1 MIPFRK
7 RHHDPSRC
15 SLKKLCDLVMS
26 FTYPYEDLAEIIEDK
41 GYEECVE
48 GNGKKVVEE
57 LSRLCTFF
65 ENIENKNE
73 EIIRDLADVYLLTG
87 EFCQCSEMFTKSIIW
102 FERAINVDQSYD
114 VPYHSLALSFL
125 NLGEIEKA
133 IDCLEQEIEVAS
145 GNYYT
150 YLFLSDLY
158 EKVERYEGVEK
169 ILRDLLS
176 RDSNNIQA
184 LHKLICHYQERNP
197 ELDVELLRR
206 RLINADKQRVKLDL
220 VIWTYHMYCDHQY
233 EEAIKLLNEREN
245 EVTGI
250 AITHLLKAFLYGIM
264 NQHVKKRNE
273 LKEFKKLNRGW
284 EESMRIK
291 LEEFSNVF
299 GKKAGDQLLK
309 KLSLIKLTSR

>member
-1 MIPFRK
+1 
-7 RHHDPSRC
+7 
-15 SLKKLCDLVMS
+15 MS
-26 FTYPYEDLAEIIEDK
+26 FAYSYEDLAELIEDK

-48 GNGKKVVEE
+48 GRGKNVVEE

-73 EIIRDLADVYLLTG
+73 EMVHYLADIYLLTG
-87 EFCQCSEMFTKSIIW
+87 EFCQCSEMFTKSISW
-102 FERAINVDQSYD
+102 FEKAINVDKAYD
-114 VPYHSLALSFL
+114 VPYHSMALSFL
-125 NLGEIEKA
+125 NLGEVDKA
-133 IDCLEQEIEVAS
+133 ISYLEQEIEVAS

-158 EKVERYEGVEK
+158 ERSERYEAVEK

-176 RDSNNIQA
+176 RDPNNIQA
-184 LHKLICHYQERNP
+184 LHKLICHYQKRSP

-206 RLINADKQRVKLDL
+206 RLINADNQRVKLDL
-220 VIWTYHMYCDHQY
+220 VIWTYHMYCDNQY
-233 EEAIKLLNEREN
+233 EEAIKLLNERESK
-245 EVTGI
+245 VTGI

-299 GKKAGDQLLK
+299 GKKAGHQMLK
-309 KLSLIKLTSR
+309 KLSLIEITSR